1 MVLNM
6 VDDTDNTDTLI
17 AGAGAAFIDG
27 YRVGYL
33 DWDDTTDPPTV
44 RLRLPDF
51 PPDVPDGSIV
61 EVPVGGEVT
70 IGRSVWIVQEI
81 WVNPDYYDRTP
92 DGMPIMGGNP
102 GTVTLVRKLPPGS
115 PGLPPRAEMDT
126 YTLIAG
132 AGAAFIDGYR
142 VAYFGGDRTA
152 DPPTVRLALP
162 DFPPDVPDGSIVEVP
177 VGGEVTIGE
186 SVWIVKEIWVNP
198 DYRSRTP
205 DAMLIM
211 GGNPGTVT
219 LVRKY

>member
-1 MVLNM
+1 ME
-6 VDDTDNTDTLI
+6 TYTLI
-17 AGAGAAFIDG
+17 AGAGPAFIDG
-27 YRVGYL
+27 YRVAYF
-33 DWDDTTDPPTV
+33 DWDDTVDPPTV
-44 RLRLPDF
+44 RLSLPDF

-70 IGRSVWIVQEI
+70 IGESVWIVKEI
-81 WVNPDYYDRTP
+81 WVNPDYPPPSPPGLPLRP
-92 DGMPIMGGNP
+92 GGKP
-102 GTVTLVRKLPPGS
+102 GTVTLVRKPLLSPPGLS
-115 PGLPPRAEMDT
+115 PRAEMDT